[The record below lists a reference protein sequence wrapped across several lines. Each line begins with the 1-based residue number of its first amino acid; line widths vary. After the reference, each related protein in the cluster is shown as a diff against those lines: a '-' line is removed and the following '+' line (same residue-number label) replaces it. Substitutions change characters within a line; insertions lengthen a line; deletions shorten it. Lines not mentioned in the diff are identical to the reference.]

1 MIVFTKRET
10 SAVTEQAKCQ
20 SRSVNSRSFAKTP
33 RQHYS
38 IHADF
43 NPAWV
48 IAWFAWNEKKM
59 ILFFCRKIVEVLIQT
74 LGNMIQEIDD
84 IDLSYRM
91 RRSPNL
97 DLD

>member
-1 MIVFTKRET
+1 
-10 SAVTEQAKCQ
+10 
-20 SRSVNSRSFAKTP
+20 
-33 RQHYS
+33 
-38 IHADF
+38 
-43 NPAWV
+43 
-48 IAWFAWNEKKM
+48 M
-59 ILFFCRKIVEVLIQT
+59 ILLFYREIVEVLIQT

>member
-1 MIVFTKRET
+1 
-10 SAVTEQAKCQ
+10 
-20 SRSVNSRSFAKTP
+20 
-33 RQHYS
+33 
-38 IHADF
+38 
-43 NPAWV
+43 
-48 IAWFAWNEKKM
+48 M
-59 ILFFCRKIVEVLIQT
+59 ILLFCREIVEVLIQT

>member
-1 MIVFTKRET
+1 
-10 SAVTEQAKCQ
+10 
-20 SRSVNSRSFAKTP
+20 
-33 RQHYS
+33 
-38 IHADF
+38 
-43 NPAWV
+43 
-48 IAWFAWNEKKM
+48 M
-59 ILFFCRKIVEVLIQT
+59 ILLFCREIFEVLIQT

>member
-1 MIVFTKRET
+1 
-10 SAVTEQAKCQ
+10 
-20 SRSVNSRSFAKTP
+20 
-33 RQHYS
+33 
-38 IHADF
+38 
-43 NPAWV
+43 
-48 IAWFAWNEKKM
+48 M
-59 ILFFCRKIVEVLIQT
+59 ILLFCRELFEVLIQT